1 MGEWRGMKKRL
12 DLLENTTAGETEST
26 ETSVID
32 PIIEQFCDAFWLER
46 GVSKN
51 TLSSYRQDLIN
62 LMRWA
67 ELKEKK
73 LLGLIRKDLMAY
85 LTDSVGEGRG
95 ARSNARF
102 LACARRFYRWAL
114 RENKIKKDPT
124 LSISNPKIGRSLPK
138 TLSEEE
144 ILNLLEAPDLTTAI
158 GLRDRAMLEVLYAC
172 GLRISELVMMTI
184 NQLNMRQGVVRV
196 LGKGGKER
204 LIPMGE
210 EALSWVQRYVS
221 EARPDLLRDKK
232 SDILFL
238 SNQCQGMTRQTFWHR
253 IKHYAIEG
261 GIASNLLSPHVLRHA
276 FATHLLNHGADLRV
290 VQLLLGH
297 ADVST
302 TVIYTHIAN
311 ARLKDLYEE
320 HHPRA

>member
-1 MGEWRGMKKRL
+1 MEISQKIEDGSQSIESIPSI
-12 DLLENTTAGETEST
+12 DL
-26 ETSVID
+26 ID
-32 PIIEQFCDAFWLER
+32 PIIEQFCDTFWLER

-67 ELKEKK
+67 ESKEKT
-73 LLGLIRKDLMAY
+73 LLSLSRRDLMRY
-85 LTDSVGEGRG
+85 LEDSLGQGRQ

-114 RENKIKKDPT
+114 RELKIKKDPT
-124 LSISNPKIGRSLPK
+124 LSIANPKVGRSLPK

-144 ILNLLEAPDLTTAI
+144 VLNLLEAPDITTSI

-172 GLRISELVMMTI
+172 GLRISELVNTTI
-184 NQLNMRQGVVRV
+184 NQLNLRQGVIRV

-210 EALSWVQRYVS
+210 EALMWVQRYVA
-221 EARPDLLRDKK
+221 EAREDLLKNQK
-232 SDILFL
+232 SDVLFL
-238 SNQCQGMTRQTFWHR
+238 SNQAQGMTRQTFWHR
-253 IKHYAIEG
+253 IKHCAQEA
-261 GIASNLLSPHVLRHA
+261 GITVNLSPHVLRHA

-302 TVIYTHIAN
+302 TVIYTHVAN
-311 ARLKDLYEE
+311 ARLKSLYQE

>member
-1 MGEWRGMKKRL
+1 MVNKKTIK
-12 DLLENTTAGETEST
+12 LESDIDPAM
-26 ETSVID
+26 D

-67 ELKEKK
+67 VLKEKK
-73 LLGLIRKDLMAY
+73 LLNLSRKDLMAY
-85 LTDSVGEGRG
+85 LTDSLGEGRQ

-124 LSISNPKIGRSLPK
+124 LSISNPKLGRSLPK
-138 TLSEEE
+138 TLSEEDV
-144 ILNLLEAPDLTTAI
+144 LNLLEAPDTSTAI

-172 GLRISELVMMTI
+172 GLRISELVETTI
-184 NQLNMRQGVVRV
+184 NQLNLRQGVVRV
-196 LGKGGKER
+196 IGKGGKER

-210 EALSWVQRYVS
+210 EALSWVQRYMAES
-221 EARPDLLRDKK
+221 RGELLKYQK
-232 SDILFL
+232 SDVLFL
-238 SNQCQGMTRQTFWHR
+238 SNQAQGMTRQTFWHR
-253 IKHYAIEG
+253 IKHYALEAG
-261 GIASNLLSPHVLRHA
+261 VASTLSPHVLRHA

-302 TVIYTHIAN
+302 TVIYTHVAN
-311 ARLKDLYEE
+311 ARLKSLYEE